1 MDARFLDKYGE
12 TAFGHRKLGPP
23 HWLMADSIAALA
35 EKIGVPGAGLE
46 DTVSRFNK
54 GAREGHDPEFR
65 RGESIT
71 DQEWGDG
78 DQSGGRTCLAPLE
91 AAPYAATRVYAG
103 CSGTTGGP
111 TIDGESRVLDENGA
125 PIAGLYAAGNIVAGL
140 FGDAAPASGSTLGP
154 GMTFGYLAGRAI
166 ARSAVATPA

>member
-1 MDARFLDKYGE
+1 MDARFVRTYGKA
-12 TAFGHRKLGPP
+12 AFGDRALQAP
-23 HWLMADSIAALA
+23 HWITAESLAGLADQ
-35 EKIGVPGAGLE
+35 IGVPAQALE
-46 DTVSRFNK
+46 DTVSRFNQ
-54 GAREGHDPEFR
+54 GAGEGRDPEFH

-78 DQSGGRTCLAPLE
+78 DQTGGRTCLAALE
-91 AAPYAATRVYAG
+91 EAPYAATRVYAG

-111 TIDGESRVLDENGA
+111 TIDGEGRILDEDGT